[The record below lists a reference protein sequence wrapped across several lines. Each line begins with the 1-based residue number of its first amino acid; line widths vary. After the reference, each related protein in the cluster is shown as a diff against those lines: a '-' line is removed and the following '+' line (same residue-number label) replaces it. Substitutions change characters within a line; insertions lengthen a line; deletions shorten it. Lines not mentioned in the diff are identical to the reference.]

1 MKWFLQTEP
10 DNWTLTLQRVS
21 LGAVLFPHG
30 AQKLLG
36 WFGGYGYTDTMA
48 FFTEAMHLPSLLA
61 LLVILGESAGAI
73 LLLLGL
79 ATRLSALGVSLIMLG
94 AIFTTH
100 LQHGFFMN
108 WFGAQHGEG
117 VEYHLLVLA
126 LSVPLL
132 LLGGG
137 RASLDSVIIRTFL

>member
-1 MKWFLQTEP
+1 MKWFLQTED

-36 WFGGYGYTDTMA
+36 WFGGYGYTGTMA
-48 FFTEAMHLPSLLA
+48 FFTETMHLPSLLGF
-61 LLVILGESAGAI
+61 LVILGESAGAI

-100 LQHGFFMN
+100 LPHGFFMN
-108 WFGAQHGEG
+108 WFGAQQGEG
-117 VEYHLLVLA
+117 IEYHLLALA